1 MCSSMWTDLSDDVE
15 RGSVEEAAEP
25 DDVTALRR
33 RPQPRRQLVGRV
45 VEHAHETVQK
55 PVKHK
60 TVQKPVKHK
69 TVQKPVKT

>member
-55 PVKHK
+55 PVK
-60 TVQKPVKHK
+60 T
-69 TVQKPVKT
+69 